1 MTSLTLI
8 TSLNDLSPNTVK
20 LVGIVSTC
28 ELGVLVVQ
36 SCPHVTPWTAAH
48 QASLSLEF
56 SRQENWSGLAFLS
69 PGDFPNPR
77 IEPSSPALQADSL
90 PSEPP
95 GKPFTLRKN
104 SIYGLEQG
112 PVLQTLPTELQVR
125 ADPWA

>member
-56 SRQENWSGLAFLS
+56 SRQGYWTGLHFHNLPY
-69 PGDFPNPR
+69 PG
-77 IEPSSPALQADSL
+77 IEPRSPTLQADSL
-90 PSEPP
+90 LSEPP
-95 GKPFTLRKN
+95 GKPHMVTTWVH
-104 SIYGLEQG
+104 LEI
-112 PVLQTLPTELQVR
+112 R
-125 ADPWA
+125 ICYICR